1 MRAGVPTTR
10 KSFTLVWPQEKKEE
24 GGKESCELVS
34 RSSPVCG
41 FRSQRMQTQVGSA
54 VVFNECWD
62 EHTYVYLFLKA

>member
-10 KSFTLVWPQEKKEE
+10 KSFTLVWPQKKKEE

-34 RSSPVCG
+34 RSG
-41 FRSQRMQTQVGSA
+41 LRSQRMQTQVGSA